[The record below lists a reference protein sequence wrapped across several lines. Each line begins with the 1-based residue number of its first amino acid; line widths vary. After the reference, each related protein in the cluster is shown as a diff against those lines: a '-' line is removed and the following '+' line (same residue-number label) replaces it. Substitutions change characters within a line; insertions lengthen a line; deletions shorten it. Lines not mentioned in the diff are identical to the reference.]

1 MLPLIEFFGS
11 LSQHS
16 IFDDAFLHHDFRR
29 TLYEEI
35 GLAINFCQGCHH
47 LSLSRERQL
56 LEHVHLLAE
65 FFIILALGIEPE
77 QESRLGRV
85 SDRFAVIQFGCRV
98 EGDGCI
104 EQRLIA
110 LLEFQGAHLHLV
122 LGKRTGFI
130 GTDHGNGT
138 HGFAGME
145 LADQIVR
152 LQHSSHVERQGK
164 GNRHRQSLRH
174 RHHNQGN
181 SHHEVFQHDFCHIE
195 IILAAPCRI
204 GEDIVNQEDEEGCH
218 RYYRAY
224 LGNHLC
230 QLVEL
235 HVKRCLHRSLFG
247 RFLRHLTNLGSI
259 AHGSNHELASAI
271 HHHGRTE
278 DDVARIGSIATAFQR
293 FLGNGFARQGRFIHL
308 QVVADDEFAIGRH
321 LVAHFHEHYI
331 SHHHIMARNLHHLTI
346 AAHLYRLLF
355 AECRKQIKLLSRIA
369 LKVEAHGG
377 SKENCHEDTD
387 GLHEILFDK
396 SKDEGYESRHKEY
409 LDNRI
414 AILIQIQFP

>member
-1 MLPLIEFFGS
+1 
-11 LSQHS
+11 
-16 IFDDAFLHHDFRR
+16 
-29 TLYEEI
+29 
-35 GLAINFCQGCHH
+35 
-47 LSLSRERQL
+47 
-56 LEHVHLLAE
+56 
-65 FFIILALGIEPE
+65 
-77 QESRLGRV
+77 
-85 SDRFAVIQFGCRV
+85 
-98 EGDGCI
+98 
-104 EQRLIA
+104 
-110 LLEFQGAHLHLV
+110 
-122 LGKRTGFI
+122 
-130 GTDHGNGT
+130 
-138 HGFAGME
+138 ME
-145 LADQIVR
+145 LAHQIVR
-152 LQHSSHVERQGK
+152 LQHSSHVERQRK

-195 IILAAPCRI
+195 IILAAPCRV
-204 GEDIVNQEDEEGCH
+204 GEDIMNQEDEEGCH
-218 RYYRAY
+218 RYYGAY
-224 LGNHLC
+224 LGNHLR
-230 QLVEL
+230 QLIEL

-259 AHGSNHELASAI
+259 AHGSNHELAPTI

-293 FLGNGFARQGRFIHL
+293 FLGNRFARKGRFINL

-321 LVAHFHEHYI
+321 LVAHFHEYHI
-331 SHHHIMARNLHHLTI
+331 SHHHIVAWNLHHLTI

-355 AECRKQIKLLSRIA
+355 AERREQIKLLSRIA

-377 SKENCHEDTD
+377 SKENSHEDTD

-396 SKDEGYESRHKEY
+396 SEDEGYESRHKKY